1 MKSMDRMKSMILRA
15 VSKSTSRLA
24 RMLASIVTIALLVV
38 GSNGCKSFGGEDEDA
53 DWMVFKGSALNSDSP
68 TTATLVAENPAMG
81 PLMDERFRAT
91 EFESSAVAPLPS
103 VKAEAAQR
111 EAFARA
117 EGRRAALRSLAER
130 ILIHQPEGSRGN
142 VSLILERV
150 PSGVE
155 DLEGLLESASTVTYQ
170 KSPDSEAVEA
180 RAVITGA
187 TISDAY
193 LNKAMEQMR
202 ASSAAMM
209 SNLSAEDR
217 VVQAEELAL
226 ESARVKAMNHVMGIN
241 SSAGTMDS
249 LAQKDPQLL
258 MDVRNWIYAAKH
270 EPFTH
275 SPDGLCETSIKLDMN
290 KPFEMIA
297 KATEQ
302 VASESKKKSAKKK
315 TTKKSP
321 TKTPAKKPAKP
332 KQESTTNEDEPL
344 PAAPIPAAPVADTP
358 LPITDTI
365 VEQPSVEVPPIV
377 EPIPDTPIELPQQ

>member
-1 MKSMDRMKSMILRA
+1 MRLLAA
-15 VSKSTSRLA
+15 VVLLTALA
-24 RMLASIVTIALLVV
+24 V
-38 GSNGCKSFGGEDEDA
+38 GSNGCKYFGGEDEDA

-81 PLMDERFRAT
+81 PLLDERFRAT
-91 EFESSAVAPLPS
+91 EFATVALAPLPA

-111 EAFARA
+111 EAFARVEA
-117 EGRRAALRSLAER
+117 RRAALRLLAER

-150 PSGVE
+150 PSGME
-155 DLEGLLESASTVTYQ
+155 DFEGLLESASTVTYG

-180 RAVITGA
+180 RAVIAGA
-187 TISDAY
+187 TISDSY
-193 LNKAMEQMR
+193 STKAMEQMR
-202 ASSAAMM
+202 TESAAMM
-209 SNLSAEDR
+209 ANLSEEERA
-217 VVQAEELAL
+217 VQAEELAL
-226 ESARVKAMNHVMGIN
+226 ESARVKAMNYVMGIN

-249 LAQKDPQLL
+249 LAQRDPQLL
-258 MDVRNWIYAAKH
+258 MDVQNWVYAAKP

-297 KATEQ
+297 KVTEQ
-302 VASESKKKSAKKK
+302 AASESKKKSTKKT

-321 TKTPAKKPAKP
+321 EKAPKKEPAKP
-332 KQESTTNEDEPL
+332 ETESASDEDEPL
-344 PAAPIPAAPVADTP
+344 PAAPIPDAPQEDAP
-358 LPITDTI
+358 LPSTDAS

-377 EPIPDTPIELPQQ
+377 EPIPDTPIELPPQ